1 MNGDRQCH
9 SFDRLLSLASRYW
22 PALSQ
27 NHIGEWSKYLT
38 TEPCDSDFVFFF
50 CNGFYRN
57 PRFLATIGA
66 NFDVTYYIATISHR
80 SLNLMVSHADQIS
93 TGLRYINGFEAQS
106 IPQASFFIASSSV
119 TQLRWVSTCRT
130 RILHNLLFLSR
141 LVSHSVEATSARS
154 HPSRFLFGCK
164 STSLPVCALL
174 HHSSFMFWL
183 WLCF

>member
-1 MNGDRQCH
+1 MIQILDYRTMWLWFCVLLLQRILPKSLLLGHDRGEFQCYLLYRDH
-9 SFDRLLSLASRYW
+9 LSSITKPHGLPCGSNLDRSEVYKW
-22 PALSQ
+22 
-27 NHIGEWSKYLT
+27 
-38 TEPCDSDFVFFF
+38 F
-50 CNGFYRN
+50 
-57 PRFLATIGA
+57 
-66 NFDVTYYIATISHR
+66 
-80 SLNLMVSHADQIS
+80 
-93 TGLRYINGFEAQS
+93 FEAQS

-130 RILHNLLFLSR
+130 RILYNLLFLSR